1 MLKFKKTSYIPV
13 QGKEPQ
19 VPEGLWIKCDSC
31 GELLYKEDVKQNH
44 YVCYKC
50 GKYFRITTRKRLRLV
65 ADKGSYET
73 PGLSWLSRENYS
85 IEGTVSD

>member
-44 YVCYKC
+44 YV
-50 GKYFRITTRKRLRLV
+50 
-65 ADKGSYET
+65 
-73 PGLSWLSRENYS
+73 LSL
-85 IEGTVSD
+85 IHI

>member
-19 VPEGLWIKCDSC
+19 VPEGLWIKCDGC

-44 YVCYKC
+44 YICYKC
-50 GKYFRITTRKRLRLV
+50 GKYFRITTRKRLRMKTRWIILIIQ
-65 ADKGSYET
+65 KK
-73 PGLSWLSRENYS
+73 LQH
-85 IEGTVSD
+85 